1 MGLPFIDLAAQQ
13 ARIRDDVDK
22 RIAAVL
28 NHGAYILGPEVK
40 ELEAALAERCGA
52 THVIS
57 CSSGTDALIL
67 ALLGLGLDLD
77 CGAALRSHP
86 SRSRENCSSNSSP

>member
-13 ARIRDDVDK
+13 ARIRQDVDQ

-28 NHGAYILGPEVK
+28 SHGAYILGPEVK
-40 ELEAALAERCGA
+40 ELEVALAQRCGA
-52 THVIS
+52 AHVIS

-67 ALLGLGLDLD
+67 ALLVLAFVPDR
-77 CGAALRSHP
+77 ALLSQALPLQPRLKQ
-86 SRSRENCSSNSSP
+86 

>member
-1 MGLPFIDLAAQQ
+1 MDLPFIDLAAQQ
-13 ARIRDDVDK
+13 ARIRGDVDK

-67 ALLGLGLDLD
+67 ALQIGR
-77 CGAALRSHP
+77 AHV
-86 SRSRENCSSNSSP
+86 